1 MKNKISLILNIVLSV
16 MLICLL
22 IYTVIY
28 KDSDRGKGGNTVT
41 VSDTAADNGNEKGKV
56 KEKEEGEVTA
66 AESVTARIE
75 EFVKSRFGFDFENH
89 YGTVSIDN
97 DAGEYTVNIEFVP
110 VVFSYIVKSDIYE
123 TAGEESYMI
132 AAFFPEVKRFNY
144 TVLWN
149 WLEKKEAMKL
159 IIDEEAVEDLYD
171 RYWDAVG
178 RKNDGEENP
187 YKDIFSS
194 IIETEESKTWRE
206 VVDKNAT
213 VP

>member
-1 MKNKISLILNIVLSV
+1 
-16 MLICLL
+16 
-22 IYTVIY
+22 
-28 KDSDRGKGGNTVT
+28 
-41 VSDTAADNGNEKGKV
+41 
-56 KEKEEGEVTA
+56 
-66 AESVTARIE
+66 
-75 EFVKSRFGFDFENH
+75 
-89 YGTVSIDN
+89 
-97 DAGEYTVNIEFVP
+97 
-110 VVFSYIVKSDIYE
+110 
-123 TAGEESYMI
+123 MI